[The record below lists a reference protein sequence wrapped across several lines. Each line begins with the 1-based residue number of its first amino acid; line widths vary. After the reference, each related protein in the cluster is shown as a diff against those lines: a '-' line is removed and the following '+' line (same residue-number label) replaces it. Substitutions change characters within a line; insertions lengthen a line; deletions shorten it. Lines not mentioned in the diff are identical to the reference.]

1 MSQQKGDKSANELP
15 GTSQGCESRVFV
27 ERMCIEREFDLK
39 AFLIG
44 ILKDRSLIDDAYQR
58 TVVRAIESS
67 ASVRVETIRGWL
79 FQIALNEARQ
89 ILRDEKREQLR
100 RDRLLE
106 ELSVESAV
114 RPSQDEAWQRVE
126 AGVLHHDLANAIRR
140 SMEKLPVEQQEVI
153 RRRIFDGM
161 AFSEIAEAMQL
172 PLGTVLTWMRRGL
185 QRLRQDSGLKS
196 LSEDF

>member
-15 GTSQGCESRVFV
+15 GISQGCESRVFV

-39 AFLIG
+39 AFLFG

-114 RPSQDEAWQRVE
+114 RPSQDEASQRVE
-126 AGVLHHDLANAIRR
+126 AGVLHDDLAIAIRR

-161 AFSEIAEAMQL
+161 AFSEIADAMQL

-196 LSEDF
+196 HSEDF

>member
-1 MSQQKGDKSANELP
+1 LSQQKGDESANEPP
-15 GTSQGCESRVFV
+15 GISPGCESRVFV
-27 ERMCIEREFDLK
+27 ERMCIEREGDLK
-39 AFLIG
+39 AFLFG
-44 ILKDRSLIDDAYQR
+44 ILKNGSLIDDAYQR

-67 ASVRVETIRGWL
+67 ASVRIETIRGWL

-89 ILRDEKREQLR
+89 IMRDEKREQAR
-100 RDRLLE
+100 RDRLKE
-106 ELSVESAV
+106 ELSVEAAV
-114 RPSQDEAWQRVE
+114 RPAQDEAWQRVE
-126 AGVLHHDLANAIRR
+126 AGVRHHDLAISIRR
-140 SMEKLPVEQQEVI
+140 SIGRLPVEQQEVI

-196 LSEDF
+196 LSEDL